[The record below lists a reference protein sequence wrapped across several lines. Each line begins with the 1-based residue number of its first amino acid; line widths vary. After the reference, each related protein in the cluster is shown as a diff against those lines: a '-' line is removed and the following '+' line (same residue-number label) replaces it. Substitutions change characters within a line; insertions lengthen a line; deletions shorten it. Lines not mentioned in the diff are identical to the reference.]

1 MRNLRSDM
9 SITMTR
15 REKVMMK
22 TRPKKLMFLDA
33 QVSYVYL
40 TGRIETYTKPPDFLI
55 FCAEHR
61 AFSESDV
68 GLIHQLA
75 SFCPGVSE
83 PSAPI
88 A

>member
-1 MRNLRSDM
+1 M

-15 REKVMMK
+15 REKVRMK
-22 TRPKKLMFLDA
+22 TRPKKLMLLDGK
-33 QVSYVYL
+33 VSSVYL
-40 TGRIETYTKPPDFLI
+40 ISRMKTYTKPPDFLI
-55 FCAEHR
+55 FCAEHK
-61 AFSESDV
+61 AFSPSDV
-68 GLIHQLA
+68 GLIHQLS